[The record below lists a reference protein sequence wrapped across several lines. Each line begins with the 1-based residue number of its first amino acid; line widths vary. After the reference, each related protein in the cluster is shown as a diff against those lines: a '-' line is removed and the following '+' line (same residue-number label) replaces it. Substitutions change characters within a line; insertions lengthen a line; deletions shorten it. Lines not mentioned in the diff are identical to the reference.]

1 MPIPSKADCNVPLRP
16 GKAWYSIVGIQP
28 TWVFHI
34 MADGVALTGEAP
46 LTSAVPKPEDL
57 EPMVSA
63 GRADYGFPDDK
74 LTKGGLFT
82 HIGRVSQP
90 VIVEAASLP
99 GDPVVTVVNSEGT
112 LLRTLASG
120 APLSGFPIRLG
131 AGEYLKVVGGTAGG
145 DFGFLVR
152 LGSGVQIL

>member
-16 GKAWYSIVGIQP
+16 GKAWYSIVGVHL
-28 TWVFHI
+28 TWVYHI
-34 MADGVALTGEAP
+34 MADGIAP
-46 LTSAVPKPEDL
+46 AGDAPITNAVPHPDDL
-57 EPMVSA
+57 EPTVSA

-82 HIGRVSQP
+82 HIGRIGQP
-90 VIVEAASLP
+90 VIVEAAYLP
-99 GDPVVTVVNSEGT
+99 GDPTVTVVNSEGT

-120 APLSGFPIRLG
+120 APLGGFPIRLG